1 MGKQTYEYCFI
12 FFFRTGGIKGGNR
25 HDGANRLVFAFV
37 CCLYSLPP
45 LLLKKKGGNFLCG
58 SSFLSPQTNQPLL
71 SSKEGERRGIDI
83 FTSILSLP
91 PPPLLFTL
99 CSVGNQACVSES
111 HFTVL
116 TSPFHFLGEVK
127 HGLGK

>member
-1 MGKQTYEYCFI
+1 MNIASFS
-12 FFFRTGGIKGGNR
+12 RTGGKKGGNR
-25 HDGANRLVFAFV
+25 HVGANRSIFAFV

-45 LLLKKKGGNFLCG
+45 LLEKKGETFYVVLL
-58 SSFLSPQTNQPLL
+58 FFPPKQTNPSYPQ
-71 SSKEGERRGIDI
+71 KREEGERRGIDI

-91 PPPLLFTL
+91 PPPPLLFTV

-127 HGLGK
+127 HGRGE